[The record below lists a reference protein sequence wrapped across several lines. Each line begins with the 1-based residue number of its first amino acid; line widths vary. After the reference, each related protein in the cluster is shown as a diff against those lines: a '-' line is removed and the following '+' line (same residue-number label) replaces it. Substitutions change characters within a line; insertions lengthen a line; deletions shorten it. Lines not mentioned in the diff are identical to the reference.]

1 MKESTLL
8 GLIAGTAIGVVIG
21 SFLFSEEGKRFKEDV
36 RTKVSRR
43 LKDLE
48 NTMSGSEEDAS
59 DEPCNVSEEV

>member
-21 SFLFSEEGKRFKEDV
+21 SFLSSEEGKQFKEDV

-48 NTMSGSEEDAS
+48 NTMSGSEEDAAEES
-59 DEPCNVSEEV
+59 CNVSEEV